1 MAKNNSFDFALQ
13 FHFDWMLLP
22 RETWKTQIEEAAES
36 EDEKKE
42 IIKALADFFCKTPKA
57 TDERERES
65 LRYFVKRYWTFD
77 NYPEV
82 DGIAETALKLIM
94 NQPDALNKIGELR
107 DFLKTYDECRFKYIE
122 MSKAIDRTT
131 DNK

>member
-1 MAKNNSFDFALQ
+1 
-13 FHFDWMLLP
+13 MLLP